1 MNILLKEAMDK
12 YDFCIRKYQ
21 SEGKKKYRTLEVRR
35 AELSLCTD
43 SNHYIEILNQYE
55 KFEHYAAINDITVF
69 EGYCNTQKGKAFAL
83 YADYMLRC
91 NDIGRY
97 EEYLKKAEDYLLQA
111 KQIYENWGN
120 NYGVFRAELLSILVH
135 MMQYKKRTELVCIN
149 PDTYRNR
156 YSTLL
161 LKLTEKY
168 NSKQQF
174 LREYDIIE
182 YLQHNISRMDIPLR
196 ILKFYPIILQ

>member
-1 MNILLKEAMDK
+1 
-12 YDFCIRKYQ
+12 
-21 SEGKKKYRTLEVRR
+21 
-35 AELSLCTD
+35 
-43 SNHYIEILNQYE
+43 
-55 KFEHYAAINDITVF
+55 
-69 EGYCNTQKGKAFAL
+69 
-83 YADYMLRC
+83 MLRC

-161 LKLTEKY
+161 LKLTENIIP
-168 NSKQQF
+168 NSSF
-174 LREYDIIE
+174 EGI
-182 YLQHNISRMDIPLR
+182 
-196 ILKFYPIILQ
+196 

>member
-91 NDIGRY
+91 NDIDRY
-97 EEYLKKAEDYLLQA
+97 EEYLKRQKIICYKLNKFMRNGEIVMVYFAL
-111 KQIYENWGN
+111 
-120 NYGVFRAELLSILVH
+120 NYCPF
-135 MMQYKKRTELVCIN
+135 
-149 PDTYRNR
+149 
-156 YSTLL
+156 
-161 LKLTEKY
+161 
-168 NSKQQF
+168 
-174 LREYDIIE
+174 
-182 YLQHNISRMDIPLR
+182 
-196 ILKFYPIILQ
+196 